1 MPGATRPKVVIVG
14 GGFGGLNAAKTL
26 RDAPVDVLLVR
37 ADDIPEY
44 VQDGVVDCGIT
55 GLDLVRE
62 RATHVE
68 ELLKLPELSYR
79 GYRIWHD
86 MSQNFYPFGYPF
98 TFVANQVH
106 QFILIFR
113 KEE

>member
-1 MPGATRPKVVIVG
+1 MA
-14 GGFGGLNAAKTL
+14 
-26 RDAPVDVLLVR
+26 
-37 ADDIPEY
+37 
-44 VQDGVVDCGIT
+44 
-55 GLDLVRE
+55 
-62 RATHVE
+62 
-68 ELLKLPELSYR
+68 LPNLSYR

-113 KEE
+113 KESE